1 MSHRVYQLLRSS
13 SPSPAGRGVIALM
26 VAVAALCTTLAIARV
41 RARHEIVALGYDL
54 SRAGEKVRELRE
66 VRRKLEV
73 ERATLANPE
82 RVRAL
87 ATELGM
93 VPVPADQIRV
103 VRPAGGVALAPT
115 APGGSR

>member
-1 MSHRVYQLLRSS
+1 MMKTRLYQIFRRTT
-13 SPSPAGRGVIALM
+13 PAPAGRGVIALM
-26 VAVAALCTTLAIARV
+26 AVIAALCTTLAIARV
-41 RARHEIVALGYDL
+41 RARHELVSLGYDL

-82 RVRAL
+82 RIRAL

-103 VRPAGGVALAPT
+103 VR
-115 APGGSR
+115 APGAVAMATTGGAR

>member
-1 MSHRVYQLLRSS
+1 MKTRLYQLFRRSA
-13 SPSPAGRGVIALM
+13 PVPAGRGLIALM
-26 VAVAALCTTLAIARV
+26 TVIAALCTTLAVARV
-41 RARHEIVALGYDL
+41 HARHQLVSLGYDL
-54 SRAGEKVRELRE
+54 SRAGERVRELRE

-82 RVRAL
+82 RIRAL

-103 VRPAGGVALAPT
+103 VRAAGTVALAT
-115 APGGSR
+115 EGSR